1 MFGFDHYVKQKQ
13 RADKQIAKTEQLT
26 PFFDRGKFQLYISND
41 IKVNRTSAKAIAK
54 IMSKRT
60 GESLGVVNVEL
71 TRDQYSPR
79 FRACTDVTQAYFSNH
94 HSASSASKHQEFLDF
109 MTEKDMEVAL
119 KQYILNK
126 TNKKL
131 EVKYAH

>member
-1 MFGFDHYVKQKQ
+1 MFKFDRYVKQKQ
-13 RADKQIAKTEQLT
+13 RADKQMAKTEQLT
-26 PFFDRGKFQLYISND
+26 PLFNSKFKVYIRND
-41 IKVNRTSAKAIAK
+41 IKVNSTSAKAIAK

-60 GESLGVVNVEL
+60 GESLCVVNVAL

-79 FRACTDVTQAYFSNH
+79 FRVCTDATQAYFSNH
-94 HSASSASKHQEFLDF
+94 HSVSSSSKHQEFLDY

>member
-26 PFFDRGKFQLYISND
+26 PLFDSKFQVYISND

-54 IMSKRT
+54 IMSRKT

-71 TRDQYSPR
+71 TREQYSPK
-79 FRACTDVTQAYFSNH
+79 FRACTDATQAYFSNH
-94 HSASSASKHQEFLDF
+94 HSASSSSKHQEFLDY
-109 MTEKDMEVAL
+109 MTEKDMEV
-119 KQYILNK
+119 I
-126 TNKKL
+126 
-131 EVKYAH
+131 